1 MEIKKEYEF
10 DGYKGDKSQTGKKI
24 LHNVKRMGDKYFH
37 SGDLFT
43 FDKDYFLYFADR
55 IGDTFR
61 CVHTFVIFSGLS
73 KSDCNSL

>member
-24 LHNVKRMGDKYFH
+24 LHNVKKMGDKYFH

-61 CVHTFVIFSGLS
+61 CEHNFSHIQWPVRE
-73 KSDCNSL
+73 